1 MSIMNP
7 FEKIPPTEIQF
18 FKEKVQHWLQVDKQI
33 TDLEKQ
39 IRELKK
45 VRNKELEPEITNFM
59 KTHNVTD
66 LNTENGKLKCS
77 ERKTKSTLNKNY
89 IRIELEKALG
99 EQSDKIDTCM
109 DYILNNREIIKTY
122 VLTKPKIKKINKKEL
137 PIDSS

>member
-45 VRNKELEPEITNFM
+45 VRNKELEPQITDFM
-59 KTHNVTD
+59 TKHNVTD
-66 LNTENGKLKCS
+66 LNTENGKLRCQA
-77 ERKTKSTLNKNY
+77 RKTKQGFNKNN
-89 IRIELEKALG
+89 IRQNLSTYLTDQEKLEQAVHDLC
-99 EQSDKIDTCM
+99 T
-109 DYILNNREIIKTY
+109 NREIVVKYT
-122 VLTKPKIKKINKKEL
+122 LKKLKK
-137 PIDSS
+137 

>member
-66 LNTENGKLKCS
+66 LNTENGKLRCQ
-77 ERKTKSTLNKNY
+77 ER
-89 IRIELEKALG
+89 
-99 EQSDKIDTCM
+99 
-109 DYILNNREIIKTY
+109 
-122 VLTKPKIKKINKKEL
+122 
-137 PIDSS
+137 

>member
-66 LNTENGKLKCS
+66 LNTENGKLRCQ
-77 ERKTKSTLNKNY
+77 ERKTKQGFNKNN
-89 IRIELEKALG
+89 IRQNLSTYLTDQEKLEQAVHDLC
-99 EQSDKIDTCM
+99 T
-109 DYILNNREIIKTY
+109 NREIVVKYT
-122 VLTKPKIKKINKKEL
+122 LKKLKK
-137 PIDSS
+137 